1 MPSSSGSVTDWLGD
15 LRDRADPVA
24 SQRLWERYI
33 AQLIRVARQKLGGAP
48 RRVADE
54 EDVAAAAFAS
64 FYRGV
69 EANRF
74 AQLNDRDD
82 LWQILL
88 VLTERKALNQI
99 RHELAQRRGAGKVL
113 SESVMDDAAQG
124 AGCLADV
131 ADPGPTPAFAIE
143 VSEQLEHLLQSL
155 GEPRLRQIA
164 LLKLEGCTN
173 REIAERLSVSLRSV
187 ERRLALIRG
196 IWQE

>member
-113 SESVMDDAAQG
+113 GESVMDDAAQG
-124 AGCLADV
+124 ARGLADV

>member
-1 MPSSSGSVTDWLGD
+1 MPSSGGSVTDWLGN

-33 AQLIRVARQKLGGAP
+33 TELVRVARQKLGGAP

-74 AQLNDRDD
+74 TQLNDRDD
-82 LWQILL
+82 LWQVLL

-99 RHELAQRRGAGKVL
+99 RYELAQRRGAGKVVG
-113 SESVMDDAAQG
+113 ESAMGDAAHG
-124 AGCLADV
+124 VGGLADV
-131 ADPGPTPAFAIE
+131 ADPGPTPAFAVE
-143 VSEQLEHLLQSL
+143 VSEQLEHLLHSL
-155 GEPRLRQIA
+155 GDPALRQIA

-196 IWQE
+196 IWQK

>member
-1 MPSSSGSVTDWLGD
+1 MPSSSGSVTGWLGD
-15 LRDRADPVA
+15 LRDRADPLA

-33 AQLIRVARQKLGGAP
+33 AQLIRVARQKLGSAP

-99 RHELAQRRGAGKVL
+99 RHELAQRRGAGKVVG
-113 SESVMDDAAQG
+113 ESVMDDAAQG
-124 AGCLADV
+124 AGGLADV

-143 VSEQLEHLLQSL
+143 VSEQLEQLLQSL
-155 GEPRLRQIA
+155 GDRVLRQIA

-196 IWQE
+196 VWQA

>member
-113 SESVMDDAAQG
+113 GESVMDDAAQG
-124 AGCLADV
+124 ARGLADV

-155 GEPRLRQIA
+155 DEPRLRQIA
-164 LLKLEGCTN
+164 LLKLEGCSN
-173 REIAERLSVSLRSV
+173 REIAARLSVSLRSV

>member
-1 MPSSSGSVTDWLGD
+1 MPSSSGSVTGWLGS
-15 LRDRADPVA
+15 LRNRADPIA

-33 AQLIRVARQKLGGAP
+33 VQLIGVARQRLGRAP
-48 RRVADE
+48 RRAADE

-74 AQLNDRDD
+74 SQLHDRDD

-88 VLTERKALNQI
+88 VLTERKAFNQI
-99 RHELAQRRGAGKVL
+99 RHELAERRGAGKVL
-113 SESVMDDAAQG
+113 GESVLDDAAHG
-124 AGCLADV
+124 AGGLANV

-143 VSEQLEHLLQSL
+143 VSEQLERLLQSL
-155 GEPRLRQIA
+155 GEPVLRQIA
-164 LLKLEGCTN
+164 LLKLEGYTN

-196 IWQE
+196 IWQQ

>member
-1 MPSSSGSVTDWLGD
+1 M
-15 LRDRADPVA
+15 
-24 SQRLWERYI
+24 
-33 AQLIRVARQKLGGAP
+33 
-48 RRVADE
+48 
-54 EDVAAAAFAS
+54 AAAAFAS

-99 RHELAQRRGAGKVL
+99 RHELAQRRGAGKVVG
-113 SESVMDDAAQG
+113 ESVMDDAAQG
-124 AGCLADV
+124 TGGLADV
-131 ADPGPTPAFAIE
+131 ADPGPTPAFAVE
-143 VSEQLEHLLQSL
+143 VSEQLEQLLQSL
-155 GEPRLRQIA
+155 GDRVLRQIA

-173 REIAERLSVSLRSV
+173 REIAERLAVSLRSV

-196 IWQE
+196 VWQA